1 MKIINCIV
9 CSLFVITLYGAILVI
24 LPGMGYA
31 QKPSAA
37 VPDEA
42 PYQQPPDGMRHT
54 ERNNYPA
61 DPPFDVEWPSSSDSA
76 VADIQRVFNT
86 ARSSDSTVSVQII
99 MPSQVEWNAKSDG
112 EKALWLINKERVDRG
127 IAPLHGVET
136 NVTSVAQAY
145 AQYLLDHNAFAHD
158 ADGRTPWQRLE
169 ANPAIGACHDFLSVA
184 ENLAVLW
191 GGWTLP
197 IERSVYMWMYDDSGS
212 SWGHRHAVLW
222 YPYND
227 NSGMAGQEGFL
238 GIGRARGT
246 HQGWSNSDI
255 VVMNVFDP
263 CAGWIYTEPE
273 TFNYILWTR

>member
-1 MKIINCIV
+1 MKITNRIV
-9 CSLFVITLYGAILVI
+9 CYMFVITLYGAILAI
-24 LPGMGYA
+24 LPRIGYA
-31 QKPSAA
+31 QEPSAA
-37 VPDEA
+37 VPDNA
-42 PYQQPPDGMRHT
+42 PYQQPPDGT
-54 ERNNYPA
+54 GQIERKAYPSDPSA
-61 DPPFDVEWPSSSDSA
+61 DVKWPYNSDST

-99 MPSQVEWNAKSDG
+99 MPSQTEWNAKSDG

-136 NVTSVAQAY
+136 NVTGVAQTY
-145 AQYLLDHNAFAHD
+145 AQYLLDHNAFSHD
-158 ADGRTPWQRLE
+158 ADGRTPWERLN
-169 ANPAIGACHDFLSVA
+169 ANPAIGACHDFLNVA

-197 IERSVYMWMYDDSGS
+197 IERSVYMWMYDDSSS
-212 SWGHRHAVLW
+212 SWGHRHAILW

-227 NSGMAGQEGFL
+227 NSGPVGQEGFL
-238 GIGRARGT
+238 GIGRVTGT
-246 HQGWSNSDI
+246 HQGYSNSDI

-263 CAGWIYTEPE
+263 CATWIYSVSE